1 MYLEVAPTSAS
12 YTLYGSPNLSPCRL
26 QVIDELERVL
36 PPFLLRMVSAREVDN
51 PASTTNRTTTAS
63 GAPYQRCDT
72 SPALPYDI
80 ELPYVHVLRV
90 NPKSLEQIDGEERL
104 WPQGLDGDNGG
115 GGGVEVPEPSAADVA
130 AAEAAA
136 NAASRASAAAEATE
150 SLAAQVAALRG
161 QLEEVG
167 ALVRQMAAERAGGAA
182 GAGSADK
189 GRKGSK

>member
-1 MYLEVAPTSAS
+1 M
-12 YTLYGSPNLSPCRL
+12 
-26 QVIDELERVL
+26 L

-51 PASTTNRTTTAS
+51 PASTTHRTTTAS
-63 GAPYQRCDT
+63 GAAPAPYQRCDT
-72 SPALPYDI
+72 SPALLYDI

-130 AAEAAA
+130 AAEAAT
-136 NAASRASAAAEATE
+136 NAASRASAAAAATE

-167 ALVRQMAAERAGGAA
+167 ALVRQMAAERAGDAV
-182 GAGSADK
+182 GAGSTDK
-189 GRKGSK
+189 GMKGNR